1 MRIQLK
7 KIFLLSII
15 YILLGCNHTKEQ
27 KITINKV
34 EGSPSYNNSKIS
46 LVEQTNLENNFNF
59 SFELEEYE
67 LGIQTEKEFEYQL
80 ANSEK
85 GQHIHFILNNEPY
98 SAHYEKTFSKKIDN
112 GNNIIL
118 AFLSRSHHESV
129 KNKNAYVL
137 TQISDQPQDL
147 SSEFLFYS
155 RPKGTYKGKD
165 TEKVLLD
172 FYLVNTEISKNGN
185 KVRATINDTVFLID
199 EWVPYYIEG
208 LKNGENKIKLEL
220 LDPDGNLMDIP
231 FNPSIKTVNIEK

>member
-85 GQHIHFILNNEPY
+85 G
-98 SAHYEKTFSKKIDN
+98 
-112 GNNIIL
+112 
-118 AFLSRSHHESV
+118 
-129 KNKNAYVL
+129 
-137 TQISDQPQDL
+137 
-147 SSEFLFYS
+147 
-155 RPKGTYKGKD
+155 
-165 TEKVLLD
+165 
-172 FYLVNTEISKNGN
+172 
-185 KVRATINDTVFLID
+185 
-199 EWVPYYIEG
+199 
-208 LKNGENKIKLEL
+208 
-220 LDPDGNLMDIP
+220 
-231 FNPSIKTVNIEK
+231 